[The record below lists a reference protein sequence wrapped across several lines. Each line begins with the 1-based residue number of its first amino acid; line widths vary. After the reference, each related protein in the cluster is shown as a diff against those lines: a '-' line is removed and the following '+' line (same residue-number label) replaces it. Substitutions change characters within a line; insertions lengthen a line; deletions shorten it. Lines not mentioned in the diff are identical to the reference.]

1 VGALTEN
8 LSPIK
13 GRTWQLDRTQT
24 TCGFCACG
32 CQLELNSVAKRK
44 VVKVTTKNEAGVN
57 QGSLCVKGRFGYD
70 FIHHSDRLTKPLVK
84 KSGTFVEVSKEALI

>member
-1 VGALTEN
+1 LAAGPNPDDLW
-8 LSPIK
+8 LL
-13 GRTWQLDRTQT
+13 R
-24 TCGFCACG
+24 CG

-70 FIHHSDRLTKPLVK
+70 FIHHPDRLTKLW
-84 KSGTFVEVSKEALI
+84 